1 MKLEMPITEVMELW
15 TMTSQLKHSRKEQL
29 DELNQSS
36 SVYDYFKTELD
47 KVEAMENKLEQLLLA
62 ECKILDEA
70 KDWVINY
77 KTNAQI

>member
-77 KTNAQI
+77 KANAQI